1 MDYLYA
7 DVQSKPGGFMSTGF
21 NAASSLVKGHQIMIA
36 DKLVHTTGE
45 RARQKVLWTA
55 LYHNSVVERLQTE
68 KHESAKDW
76 SQLRISE
83 DQIR

>member
-1 MDYLYA
+1 
-7 DVQSKPGGFMSTGF
+7 MSTGF

-55 LYHNSVVERLQTE
+55 LYHNAVVDRLKFDQNSGTTNWI
-68 KHESAKDW
+68 D
-76 SQLRISE
+76 LRIAN
-83 DQIR
+83 DKIK